1 MNNEVLTAATS
12 GMDGK
17 WYSHRGYSVAGATTA
32 IRSEPVVRT
41 VRRTPFPSRKA
52 TQRPGRLQFLIM
64 SEIKNQRLH
73 AVPKSWT
80 RYNLE
85 GEDFL
90 LGKRMCS
97 RYWSPPCSKG
107 RQWHQQRVVGCT
119 DTEMHVRW
127 ATVQHFDSDGS
138 IFV

>member
-1 MNNEVLTAATS
+1 MNNEILTAATS

-52 TQRPGRLQFLIM
+52 TQRRGRLQFLIM

-85 GEDFL
+85 E
-90 LGKRMCS
+90 KISCS
-97 RYWSPPCSKG
+97 ESEC
-107 RQWHQQRVVGCT
+107 VVDIGLHHAAKVVSGINR
-119 DTEMHVRW
+119 E
-127 ATVQHFDSDGS
+127 S
-138 IFV
+138 